1 MPAANDQHYEWFNL
15 IEIAGPFLAIPV
27 LQQVFPQGLDGL
39 VTNDRQRLRQAYEE
53 WVEVVENKESDL
65 LGIHREWI
73 LMVMKDALEYGEE
86 LNVDTSELHEPLEM
100 KAIGRENKPAIIVTA
115 YAPGTNLLKP
125 VPGSLS
131 VESPEET
138 MRARCKTEEVRI
150 GIVTNGEEWM
160 LVNAPVGKTS
170 GYAMWHAR
178 IWWQEPVT
186 LKAFSSLLNIR
197 RAFGPPEETMDQ
209 LLERSTEF
217 HEEVTDTLG
226 EQVRHAVEVLV
237 RALGRADQDRNG
249 ELLKDVDPKQLYEAG
264 LTVMM
269 RLVFT
274 LCAEERE
281 LLLLGDPVYDQNYAI
296 SNMRALLREQE
307 DNHGSEVLEK
317 RFDAW
322 SRLLSTFRMIYGGA
336 EHEGLRLPA
345 LGGSLFD
352 PDRFPFLEGRAPG
365 TNWKDEPA
373 NPLPIDNHTVLLLL
387 RSLQVLQQKGGAQ
400 MLSYKGLDVEQIGH
414 VYEGLLEYTVDRVDE
429 LSIGFSGSKTV
440 TNPIVPVSELLD
452 LDEAKLAKKLADET
466 GKTASAIKNA
476 LKKEPDE
483 SALPALIQALG
494 NDEESARK
502 LLPLAGLIRK
512 DSWGTLMIYPANSF
526 AVVPGEGRRA
536 TGAHYTPAEFA
547 RDIVEK
553 TLTPVIYEG
562 PAKGWPEDEWK
573 LRSSAELLDLK
584 VCDPAM
590 GSAAFLVA
598 TCRYLSEK
606 LITAWQAEEDAGKEI
621 NVDGQAL
628 EPGSGAELMPNELDD
643 RLLVARRLVAERCI
657 YGVDMN
663 PMAVELAKLSIWLV
677 TLQKGRPFG
686 FLDHNLRSGD
696 ALLGLH
702 NLDQL
707 TKLSMHPQAEDQSL
721 IFGQSIRNAV
731 EKALEVRKELRKVSI
746 RDVHDV
752 EKMAE
757 LNATAKSKLVPVEL
771 LADAMIGE
779 ALVCGGKE
787 NKLKATLEA
796 LSERAD
802 GILRLNEETVEEIE
816 TQTLINLSID
826 QPSGKEPRK
835 PFHWALEFPEVF
847 ENAGFNV
854 FVGNPPY
861 GGKTT
866 ICEGN
871 GKAYLMLLTNFLHR
885 KAHGNSDLV
894 SHFFR
899 RSYVLL
905 RKTGTFGLIA
915 TKSISKGETRK
926 TGLAWIRNNH
936 GFIYQAVKRIKWPGK
951 ASVIVS
957 VICVSKFHYKGNLFL
972 NGKITPK
979 ITSYLFHQGS
989 DDDPHKLK
997 ASANMSFQ
1005 GCVVVGMG
1013 FTFDDAKKDECN
1025 SLDQME
1031 EVIKEDPK
1039 NKELIFPFIGYSEV
1053 ANHPSH
1059 KPTRYI
1065 INFGERSYEE
1075 SKKWPSL
1082 LALVEKK
1089 VKVERTKSLNKS
1101 WSKDKEKR
1109 VKYWWQFARNAKDL
1123 YSKLSSHNRA
1133 LVAGSQASKHF
1144 TFTFLP
1150 STYIFSS
1157 NLTVIA
1163 LDTFS
1168 SFVSLQNSIHEIWS
1182 RFFITPLGDTFVYS
1196 PSDCFQNF
1204 PFPEN
1209 WQNDP
1214 TLESVG
1220 KTYYEFRADLMIRN
1234 DEGLTKTY
1242 NRFHDPDES
1251 HPDILKLRELH
1262 AAMDRAV
1269 LDAYGWND
1277 ISTDCEFIADYEVE
1291 EGKKIPW
1298 RYRWPEEVH
1307 DEVLARLLEL
1317 NQKRYEEEV
1326 DQGLHDKKKPKA
1338 KAEKSSEGQTELF

>member
-1 MPAANDQHYEWFNL
+1 MPTASDQHYEWFNL

-39 VTNDRQRLRQAYEE
+39 ATNDRQRLRQAYEE

-65 LGIHREWI
+65 AGIHREWI
-73 LMVMKDALEYGEE
+73 LMIMKDALEYGEE
-86 LNVDTSELHEPLEM
+86 LKVDASELHEALEM
-100 KAIGRENKPAIIVTA
+100 RAIGRENKPAIIVTA

-125 VPGSLS
+125 VPSSLS
-131 VESPEET
+131 VESPEEI

-160 LVNAPVGKTS
+160 LVNSPVGKTS

-249 ELLKDVDPKQLYEAG
+249 DLLKDVDPKQLYEAG

-274 LCAEERE
+274 LCAEERD
-281 LLLLGDPVYDQNYAI
+281 LLLLGDPVYDQNYAL
-296 SNMRALLREQE
+296 SNLRAQLREDSDQ
-307 DNHGSEVLEK
+307 HGPEVLEK

-322 SRLLSTFRMIYGGA
+322 SRLLSTFRMIYGGT

-365 TNWKDEPA
+365 TNWKGEPA

-387 RSLQVLQQKGGAQ
+387 RSLQLLQQKGGAQ

-452 LDEAKLAKKLADET
+452 LDEAKLAQNLADKT
-466 GKTASAIKNA
+466 GKTASALKNA
-476 LKKEPDE
+476 LKKESE
-483 SALPALIQALG
+483 KSALPALIQALG

-553 TLTPVIYEG
+553 TLTPIIYEG
-562 PAKGWPEDEWK
+562 PAEGWPEEQWK

-606 LITAWQAEEDAGKEI
+606 LITAWRTEEDVGKEI
-621 NVDGQAL
+621 NVEGQAL
-628 EPGSGAELMPNELDD
+628 EPGLGAELMPKELDD
-643 RLLVARRLVAERCI
+643 RLLVARRLIAERCI

-686 FLDHNLRSGD
+686 FLDHNFKSGD
-696 ALLGLH
+696 SLLGLH
-702 NLDQL
+702 ELDQL
-707 TKLSMHPQAEDQSL
+707 TKLSMHPKTKDQGL
-721 IFGQSIRNAV
+721 IFEQGIRDAV
-731 EKALEVRKELRKVSI
+731 DEALELRKRLRESTI

-757 LNATAKSKLVPVEL
+757 LNAEVKSKLIPVEL

-779 ALVCGGKE
+779 ALICRGKT
-787 NKLKATLEA
+787 NKLKTALEA
-796 LSERAD
+796 LSTRAD
-802 GILRLNEETVEEIE
+802 GILRLNEDATKQIK
-816 TQTLINLSID
+816 TQTMINLSVD
-826 QPSGKEPRK
+826 KASGKAPRN

-847 ENAGFNV
+847 ENGGFNA

-861 GGKTT
+861 GGKNT
-866 ICEGN
+866 ISNASG
-871 GKAYLMLLTNFLHR
+871 ARYLKYISKILHIE
-885 KAHGNSDLV
+885 AHGNADLV
-894 SHFFR
+894 AHFYR
-899 RSYVLL
+899 RAFTLL
-905 RKTGTFGLIA
+905 KDEGCFGLIA
-915 TKSISKGETRK
+915 TNTIAQGDTRQ
-926 TGLAWIRNNH
+926 TGLSWICNN
-936 GFIYQAVKRIKWPGK
+936 GGTIYRADKRVKWPGS
-951 ASVIVS
+951 AAVVVSIVY
-957 VICVSKFHYKGNLFL
+957 VSKGDFR
-972 NGKITPK
+972 GKLILGAQEAPK
-979 ITSYLFHQGS
+979 ITAFLFHGGGH
-989 DDDPHKLK
+989 DNPATL
-997 ASANMSFQ
+997 SANADKSFQ
-1005 GCVVVGMG
+1005 GSIVYGMG
-1013 FTFDDAKKDECN
+1013 FTFDDADKKGVATPIAEMKR
-1025 SLDQME
+1025 LIE
-1031 EVIKEDPK
+1031 KEPLNADR
-1039 NKELIFPFIGYSEV
+1039 IFPYIGGEEINNS
-1053 ANHPSH
+1053 
-1059 KPTRYI
+1059 PTHIHHRYVI
-1065 INFGERSYEE
+1065 DFGEANIEE
-1075 SKKWPSL
+1075 AKKWPEL
-1082 LALVEKK
+1082 LDIIRLNVKPEREKK
-1089 VKVERTKSLNKS
+1089 STEVKA
-1101 WSKDKEKR
+1101 
-1109 VKYWWQFARNAKDL
+1109 YPWWQHWRPRSEL
-1123 YSKLSSHNRA
+1123 YSKIFRLNRFLAHSFTSSY
-1133 LVAGSQASKHF
+1133 VSF
-1144 TFTFLP
+1144 CFLP
-1150 STYIFSS
+1150 KG
-1157 NLTVIA
+1157 TVIA
-1163 LDTFS
+1163 GPHNAFPLDTYSAFS
-1168 SFVSLQNSIHEIWS
+1168 ALQSRPHDLWA
-1182 RFFITPLGDTFVYS
+1182 RFFGSSLEDRLRYT
-1196 PSDCFQNF
+1196 PSDCFETF
-1204 PFPEN
+1204 PFPDN
-1209 WQNDP
+1209 WLIAP
-1214 TLESVG
+1214 TLEAAG
-1220 KTYYEFRADLMIRN
+1220 KAYYEFRAELMIRN

-1242 NRFHDPDES
+1242 NRFHDPNERNG
-1251 HPDILKLRELH
+1251 DILKLRELH
-1262 AAMDRAV
+1262 AAMDRAI

-1277 ISTDCEFIADYEVE
+1277 ISTDCEFIGDYEVE

-1326 DQGLHDKKKPKA
+1326 AQGLHDKKKTKA
-1338 KAEKSSEGQTELF
+1338 KTEKSSKGQAELF

>member
-1 MPAANDQHYEWFNL
+1 MAYGDDQHYEWFNL
-15 IEIAGPFLAIPV
+15 IEITGPFLAVPV
-27 LQQVFPQGLDGL
+27 LKEVFPQGLDGL
-39 VTNDRQRLRQAYEE
+39 VTTERQRLRQAYDE
-53 WVEVVENKESDL
+53 WVEVIEQKEADL

-73 LMVMKDALEYGEE
+73 LMVMRDALEYGEE
-86 LNVDTSELHEPLEM
+86 LKIEESQLHEPLDM
-100 KAIGRENKPAIIVTA
+100 KVIGPENKPALIATA

-131 VESPEET
+131 TESPEEI
-138 MRARCKTEEVRI
+138 MRARCKSEEVRI

-186 LKAFSSLLNIR
+186 LKAFSSLLNVR
-197 RAFGPPEETMDQ
+197 RAFGVPEDTMDQ

-249 ELLKDVDPKQLYEAG
+249 DLLKDVDPKQLYEAG

-281 LLLLGDPVYDQNYAI
+281 LLLLGDPAYDQNYAL
-296 SNMRALLREQE
+296 SNLRAQLREDSDQ
-307 DNHGSEVLEK
+307 HGPEVLEK

-429 LSIGFSGSKTV
+429 LSIGFTGSKNV
-440 TNPIVPVSELLD
+440 TNPIVPVSALLD

-476 LKKEPDE
+476 LKKEPEE

-502 LLPLAGLIRK
+502 LLTLAGLIRK

-547 RDIVEK
+547 SDIVEK
-553 TLTPVIYEG
+553 TLTPVIYKG
-562 PAKGWPEDEWK
+562 PAEGWPEEQWK

-606 LITAWQAEEDAGKEI
+606 LITAWKAEEDTGKEI
-621 NVDGQAL
+621 NVDGQAF
-628 EPGSGAELMPNELDD
+628 EPGSGAELMPKELDD
-643 RLLVARRLVAERCI
+643 RLLVARRLIAERCI

-702 NLDQL
+702 SLDQL
-707 TKLSMHPQAEDQSL
+707 TKLSIHPKAGDQSL
-721 IFGQSIRNAV
+721 IFGQNIRNAV
-731 EKALEVRKELRKVSI
+731 EEALVVRKQLREVTI

-757 LNATAKSKLVPVEL
+757 LNAEAKSKLVPVEL

-779 ALVCGGKE
+779 ALICGGKE
-787 NKLKATLEA
+787 NKLKAGLDQ
-796 LSERAD
+796 LSTRAD
-802 GILRLNEETVEEIE
+802 GILGLNEEAVQQIK
-816 TQTLINLSID
+816 TQTLINLSVD
-826 QPSGKEPRK
+826 QASGKAPRK
-835 PFHWALEFPEVF
+835 PFHWELEFPEVL
-847 ENAGFNV
+847 ENGGFDA

-861 GGKTT
+861 GGKNT
-866 ICEGN
+866 ISGAS
-871 GKAYLMLLTNFLHR
+871 GASYLKYISKILHIE
-885 KAHGNSDLV
+885 AHGNADLV
-894 SHFFR
+894 AHFYR
-899 RSYVLL
+899 RAFTLL
-905 RKTGTFGLIA
+905 KDEGCFGLIA
-915 TKSISKGETRK
+915 TNTIAQGDTRQ
-926 TGLAWIRNNH
+926 TGLSWICNN
-936 GFIYQAVKRIKWPGK
+936 GGMIYNVDKRVKWPGK
-951 ASVIVS
+951 AAVVVSIVY
-957 VICVSKFHYKGNLFL
+957 IRKGPFH
-972 NGKITPK
+972 GKLMLDGRESPMITAF
-979 ITSYLFHQGS
+979 LFHCGGHDNPATLLANSGKSFVGS
-989 DDDPHKLK
+989 YVL
-997 ASANMSFQ
+997 
-1005 GCVVVGMG
+1005 GMG
-1013 FTFDDAKKDECN
+1013 FTFDDTDKKGAATPIAEMQRLIEKDPRN
-1025 SLDQME
+1025 SE
-1031 EVIKEDPK
+1031 R
-1039 NKELIFPFIGYSEV
+1039 IFPYIGGQEIN
-1053 ANHPSH
+1053 ANPTHSH
-1059 KPTRYI
+1059 HRYV
-1065 INFGERSYEE
+1065 INFGEMCE
-1075 SKKWPSL
+1075 SEAQQWPDLINILKS
-1082 LALVEKK
+1082 K
-1089 VKVERTKSLNKS
+1089 VKPERDKLGNNPDARRRKERWWLWGRYTPALFRAIFGMDRVLAVTRHQTYWSAASLRSSAVFAESLIVFPNDTKAA
-1101 WSKDKEKR
+1101 
-1109 VKYWWQFARNAKDL
+1109 FCAI
-1123 YSKLSSHNRA
+1123 
-1133 LVAGSQASKHF
+1133 QAQ
-1144 TFTFLP
+1144 P
-1150 STYIFSS
+1150 
-1157 NLTVIA
+1157 
-1163 LDTFS
+1163 
-1168 SFVSLQNSIHEIWS
+1168 HEIWS
-1182 RFFITPLGDTFVYS
+1182 RFFGSTLGDGMRYT
-1196 PSDCFQNF
+1196 PSDCFENF

-1209 WQNDP
+1209 WQIDP
-1214 TLESVG
+1214 TLEAAG

-1242 NRFHDPDES
+1242 NRFHDPEET

-1262 AAMDRAV
+1262 ADMDRAV

-1291 EGKKIPW
+1291 EGKKIPY

-1317 NQKRYEEEV
+1317 NQKRYQEEV

>member
-1 MPAANDQHYEWFNL
+1 MPATNDQHYEWFNL

-86 LNVDTSELHEPLEM
+86 LKVDTSELHEPLEM
-100 KAIGRENKPAIIVTA
+100 RAIGRENKPAIIVTA

-131 VESPEET
+131 VESPEEI

-281 LLLLGDPVYDQNYAI
+281 LLLLGDPLYDQNYAL
-296 SNMRALLREQE
+296 SNLRAQLREDSDQ
-307 DNHGSEVLEK
+307 HGPEVLEK

-345 LGGSLFD
+345 LGGSLFY

-440 TNPIVPVSELLD
+440 TNPIIPISELLD

-466 GKTASAIKNA
+466 GKTVSAIKNA
-476 LKKEPDE
+476 LKKEPEE

-512 DSWGTLMIYPANSF
+512 DSWGTLMVYPANSF
-526 AVVPGEGRRA
+526 AIVPGEGRRA

-562 PAKGWPEDEWK
+562 PAEGWPEEQWK

-606 LITAWQAEEDAGKEI
+606 LINAWKTEEDSGKEI
-621 NVDGQAL
+621 NVDGLAL
-628 EPGSGAELMPNELDD
+628 EPGSGAELMPKELDD
-643 RLLVARRLVAERCI
+643 RLLVARRLIAERCI

-702 NLDQL
+702 DLRQL
-707 TKLSMHPQAEDQSL
+707 TTLSMHPKEDEQALYAADE
-721 IFGQSIRNAV
+721 IREVVRSAV
-731 EKALEVRKELRKVSI
+731 ELRKQLREITI

-757 LNATAKSKLVPVEL
+757 LNTEAKSKLVPVEL
-771 LADAMIGE
+771 LSDAMIGE
-779 ALVCGGKE
+779 ALICGGKE
-787 NKLKATLEA
+787 KKLKESLDQ
-796 LSERAD
+796 LSTRAD
-802 GILRLNEETVEEIE
+802 GILRLNEDAAEEIK
-816 TQTLINLSID
+816 TQTMINLSID
-826 QPSGKEPRK
+826 QLPGKAPRK

-847 ENAGFNV
+847 ENGGFNG

-861 GGKTT
+861 QGGKRVSE
-866 ICEGN
+866 ILGSRYN
-871 GKAYLMLLTNFLHR
+871 DLLVYTNPDS
-885 KAHGNSDLV
+885 KKNADLAA
-894 SHFFR
+894 HFFR
-899 RSYVLL
+899 KAFKLTSSNGCDGFVTTNTISQGDTRQSGL
-905 RKTGTFGLIA
+905 TWICINSGT
-915 TKSISKGETRK
+915 
-926 TGLAWIRNNH
+926 
-936 GFIYQAVKRIKWPGK
+936 IYRAQKRINWPGK
-951 ASVIVS
+951 AAVIVS
-957 VICVSKFHYKGNLFL
+957 LVFVYKGRYRGEKTIGIRKVKN
-972 NGKITPK
+972 ITAF
-979 ITSYLFHQGS
+979 LFHTGGS
-989 DDDPHKLK
+989 ESPESLE
-997 ASANMSFQ
+997 ANNSKSFQ
-1005 GCVVVGMG
+1005 GVIPLSKG
-1013 FTFDDAKKDECN
+1013 FVFNDKDKKNE
-1025 SLDQME
+1025 STPVSEME
-1031 EVIKEDPK
+1031 RLVQSDPK
-1039 NKELIFPFIGYSEV
+1039 NKERIFPFIGYAEV
-1053 ANHPSH
+1053 ANHPKHNHS
-1059 KPTRYI
+1059 RYI
-1065 INFGERSYEE
+1065 INFEE
-1075 SKKWPSL
+1075 MNENVARQWPDL
-1082 LALVEKK
+1082 MKIIEEK
-1089 VKVERTKSLNKS
+1089 VKPERIK
-1101 WSKDKEKR
+1101 KDGDKYPRMVYEWW
-1109 VKYWWQFARNAKDL
+1109 KYWNPRPAL
-1123 YSKLSSHNRA
+1123 YSALRNLNRV
-1133 LVAGSQASKHF
+1133 LVAGAQASAHF
-1144 TFTFLP
+1144 TFAFLD
-1150 STYIFSS
+1150 SKMIFSS
-1157 NLTVIA
+1157 NLTIIA
-1163 LDTFS
+1163 AETYS
-1168 SFVSLQNSIHEIWS
+1168 SFATIQSSVHEVWS
-1182 RFFITPLGDTFVYS
+1182 RFFMTTLKDDLVYTPTT
-1196 PSDCFQNF
+1196 CFENF
-1204 PFPEN
+1204 PFLEN
-1209 WQNDP
+1209 WQNEP
-1214 TLESVG
+1214 TLEVVG
-1220 KTYYEFRADLMIRN
+1220 KTYYEFRADLMVRN

-1242 NRFHDPDES
+1242 NRFHDPEET

-1269 LDAYGWND
+1269 LDAYGWTD

-1291 EGKKIPW
+1291 EGKKVPW

-1326 DQGLHDKKKPKA
+1326 AQGLHDKKKPKA
-1338 KAEKSSEGQTELF
+1338 KAEKSSQGQTELF